1 MLDKKEKFVVLYL
14 LEICPNKRSYLVLA
28 EQIAEFVSKKY
39 LISTTE
45 LDDIMITLAKDNY
58 IDFVVSDSK
67 NGYYYCITLK
77 NKALTL
83 KRDLKKQK
91 QEFLLLLLRT
101 FGFAVLSFVV
111 GIILKT
117 IFNG

>member
-1 MLDKKEKFVVLYL
+1 MLDKKERFVVLYL
-14 LEICPNKRSYLVLA
+14 LEICPNKRSYLILA

-91 QEFLLLLLRT
+91 QEFWLLLLRT
-101 FGFAVLSFVV
+101 FGFAVLSFVI

>member
-1 MLDKKEKFVVLYL
+1 MLDKKERFVVLYL
-14 LEICPNKRSYLVLA
+14 IEICPNKRSYLVLA

-67 NGYYYCITLK
+67 KGYYYCITLK

-83 KRDLKKQK
+83 KRDLKNQK
-91 QEFLLLLLRT
+91 KEFWLLLLRN

-117 IFNG
+117 IFKG

>member
-1 MLDKKEKFVVLYL
+1 MLDKKERFVVLYL
-14 LEICPNKRSYLVLA
+14 IEICPNKRSYLVLA

-45 LDDIMITLAKDNY
+45 LDDIMISLAKDNY

-67 NGYYYCITLK
+67 KGYYYCITLK

-83 KRDLKKQK
+83 KKDIKKQK
-91 QEFLLLLLRT
+91 QEFWFLVLRT
-101 FGFAVLSFVV
+101 FGFAVLSFVI

-117 IFNG
+117 IFKG